1 MHLIK
6 IVYITG
12 FIIFVGVAFSLDKI
26 TFHLEKKTKT
36 HRLRRF
42 WSRHIVDLDNL
53 YE

>member
-6 IVYITG
+6 IIYILG
-12 FIIFVGVAFSLDKI
+12 FTIFVILVFSFEVI
-26 TFHLEKKTKT
+26 TKHLEKKPKT